1 MEYNTLLLA
10 KEDGIGIVTVNR
22 PRVLNVLSTEVYS
35 ELNEMFTELEH
46 DPEVRVVI
54 ITGAGEK
61 AFIAGVDIMEMKDRT
76 SVDISKFITIARWA
90 GDRIYNLS
98 KPVIAAINGY
108 ALGGGNE
115 LALAC
120 DLRIASENAHF
131 GQPEINV
138 GVVPGGGAIPRLTQL
153 IGLTRAKQLIYT
165 GEIIDAQTALQMG
178 LVNKVVPQE
187 KLIEE
192 AKALAKTLMSKSSV
206 TLSYIKKAFNTGV
219 ELDLAAALDIDECYF
234 ARCFATED
242 QKEAMKAFTE
252 KRPPELKNR

>member
-1 MEYNTLLLA
+1 MGYNTLLLA

-35 ELNEMFTELEH
+35 ELNEMFAELEH

-61 AFIAGVDIMEMKDRT
+61 AFIAGVDIMEMKDKT

-115 LALAC
+115 VALAC

-153 IGLTRAKQLIYT
+153 IGLTRAKHLIYT

-178 LVNKVVPQE
+178 LVNKVVPLE
-187 KLIEE
+187 KLMEE
-192 AKALAKTLMSKSSV
+192 AKTLAKTLMSKSSV

-219 ELDLAAALDIDECYF
+219 ELDLAAALDIDECFF

>member
-1 MEYNTLLLA
+1 MGYNTLLLA

-35 ELNEMFTELEH
+35 ELNEMFAELEH

-115 LALAC
+115 VALAC

-165 GEIIDAQTALQMG
+165 GEIIDAQTAFQMG
-178 LVNKVVPQE
+178 LVNKVVPLE
-187 KLIEE
+187 KLMEE

-219 ELDLAAALDIDECYF
+219 ELDLAAALDIDECFF